1 MAEEVSAIHLSDRR
15 AEPRHQLQRFH
26 SVEMKI
32 ASLPIYLFKLK
43 DVSANGACFKV
54 KEESAILEHLKVGQ
68 MLNMRYHAEDETE
81 PSEVFKSEIKHITKA
96 LEKPHK
102 GHYLVGII
110 IREKQI
116 QTDLQD
122 DI

>member
-1 MAEEVSAIHLSDRR
+1 
-15 AEPRHQLQRFH
+15 
-26 SVEMKI
+26 
-32 ASLPIYLFKLK
+32 
-43 DVSANGACFKV
+43 
-54 KEESAILEHLKVGQ
+54 
-68 MLNMRYHAEDETE
+68 MRYHAEYETE

-96 LEKPHK
+96 LEKPYK